1 MTIRRPTAGEV
12 REAGAELGLTLS
24 PADAESFLGLMQGL
38 FDSYDIVDTLVE
50 PLPEVRYPRTPGHR
64 PEPDDNPY
72 GAWAVRSTIK
82 GATRGPLLGK
92 TVAIKDNVC
101 VAGLP
106 MQNGASILDGYVPEI
121 DATIV
126 TRLLDAGAE
135 IRGKAVCEYYC
146 ASGGSHTSVPGPVE
160 NPAVAGHN
168 AGGSS
173 SGSAALVAAGIVD
186 MATGGDQGG
195 SIRIPASFCGIVGL
209 KPTHGLVP
217 YTGIFA
223 VELTVDHAGPM
234 TRTVADNALML
245 EAIAGPDGLD
255 PRQAGLPADRK
266 PGRYVQ
272 SLAHGVAGLNVA
284 MVTESFAMPGAER
297 AVNDRVRAA
306 GDTLSRLG
314 AHVTEISM
322 PLHAVG
328 AAIWTPI
335 FLEGA
340 TELMMRQNA
349 YGTNMKGVFLESLLD
364 AHARWR
370 DRADELSET
379 LKLGIL
385 MGHYMSSRHR
395 GRFYGRA
402 QNLNRRLSA
411 EYDAALAEHD
421 LLLMPTTPMAAQP
434 LPPPGA
440 SREAVVAAAFSML
453 PNTAPTCA
461 TGHPAISLPC
471 GLTPDGRPVGAQLVG
486 PRWGEETIYRA
497 AAALETAIGSFRTLP
512 QAAEA

>member
-1 MTIRRPTAGEV
+1 MTIRRPGPDEIRT
-12 REAGAELGLTLS
+12 AGAELGLTLS
-24 PADAESFLGLMQGL
+24 EADATSFLGLMQGL
-38 FDSYDIVDTLVE
+38 FDSYDIVDAMVE

-64 PEPDDNPY
+64 PEPADNPY
-72 GAWAVRSTIK
+72 GAWAVLSTIK
-82 GATRGPLLGK
+82 GAPRGPLMGK

-101 VAGLP
+101 VAGLA
-106 MQNGASILDGYVPEI
+106 MQNGASILEGYVPEI

-160 NPAVAGHN
+160 NPAVPGHN

-173 SGSAALVAAGIVD
+173 SGSTALVAAGIVD

-195 SIRIPASFCGIVGL
+195 SIRIPASFCGVVGL

-223 VELTVDHAGPM
+223 VELTVDHAGPI

-245 EAIAGPDGLD
+245 DAMAGPDGLD
-255 PRQAGLPADRK
+255 PRQTGLPDLRGD
-266 PGRYVQ
+266 GRYVHAL
-272 SLAHGVAGLNVA
+272 SRGIAGLRIALVS
-284 MVTESFAMPGAER
+284 ESLAMPGAED
-297 AVNDRVRAA
+297 AVNDKLRVTAA
-306 GDTLSRLG
+306 ILRRLG

-349 YGTNMKGVFLESLLD
+349 FGTNMKGVFLESLLD

-395 GRFYGRA
+395 GRYYGRA
-402 QNLNRRLSA
+402 QNLNRALTA
-411 EYDAALAEHD
+411 AYDAALAEHD

-440 SREAVVAAAFSML
+440 SREEIVAAAFSML
-453 PNTAPTCA
+453 PNTSPTCA

-471 GLTPDGRPVGAQLVG
+471 GSTLDGRPVGAQLVG

-497 AAALETAIGSFRTLP
+497 AAALETALR
-512 QAAEA
+512 

>member
-1 MTIRRPTAGEV
+1 MTIRRPNATEI

-38 FDSYDIVDTLVE
+38 FDSYDIVDAMVE

-64 PEPDDNPY
+64 PLPEDNPY
-72 GAWAVRSTIK
+72 GAWAVKSTIR
-82 GATRGPLLGK
+82 GAKRGPLLGK

-106 MQNGASILDGYVPEI
+106 MQNGASILEGYVPEM

-135 IRGKAVCEYYC
+135 IQGKAVCEYYC

-160 NPAVAGHN
+160 NPAVPGHN

-223 VELTVDHAGPM
+223 VELTVDHAGPI
-234 TRTVADNALML
+234 TRSVADNALML
-245 EAIAGPDGLD
+245 EAMAGPDGLD
-255 PRQAGLPADRK
+255 PRQTSVPPTR
-266 PGRYVQ
+266 GRYVDA
-272 SLAHGVAGLNVA
+272 LARGAAGLRIGV
-284 MVTESFAMPGAER
+284 VTESFAMPGAEE

-306 GDTLSRLG
+306 ADRLARLG
-314 AHVTEISM
+314 AHVHEVSM

-349 YGTNMKGVFLESLLD
+349 FGTNMKGVFLESLLD

-395 GRFYGRA
+395 GRYYGRA
-402 QNLNRRLSA
+402 QNLNRRLTA
-411 EYDAALAEHD
+411 AYDAALEEYD

-434 LPPPGA
+434 LPPQGA
-440 SREAVVAAAFSML
+440 SREDVIAAAFSML

-471 GLTPDGRPVGAQLVG
+471 GPTPDGRPVGLQLVG

-497 AAALETAIGSFRTLP
+497 AAALESSLATTPTRP
-512 QAAEA
+512 